1 MPQAQ
6 LADVVIHF
14 ETAGEGLPLLLLPGA
29 LGTGISDF
37 SDQIAWFG
45 QHYHVV
51 APDFRGYGQSRP
63 PRRDY
68 PLGFYPRDAEDM
80 FQLMSELGFERFAVM
95 GWSDGANVG
104 TLMALQYP
112 ERVEQ
117 LVVWGGNSFLSE
129 EELHVFQSIR
139 SLSTWSPRAIEPLAE
154 VYGDELQSL
163 WDKYVTGLEDLYSAG
178 GDIYR
183 SRLGDIRC
191 PTLIL
196 HGETDPIVPAMHPEI
211 LHREIAGSEYYGFPE
226 GKHNIH
232 KRYAEEFN
240 QTVLSFL
247 KRTNLGD
254 RK

>member
-14 ETAGEGLPLLLLPGA
+14 ETAGEGAPLLLLPGA
-29 LGTGISDF
+29 LGTGRSDF
-37 SDQIAWFG
+37 SDQIDWFG
-45 QHYHVV
+45 QHYRVI
-51 APDFRGYGQSRP
+51 APDLRGYGQSRP
-63 PRRDY
+63 PKRDF
-68 PLGFYPRDAEDM
+68 PLGFYPRDAEEM
-80 FQLMSELGFERFAVM
+80 YQLMSGLGFARFAVM

-104 TLMALQYP
+104 TLMALQHP
-112 ERVEQ
+112 ESVTQ
-117 LVVWGGNSFLSE
+117 LVVWGGNSFLSA

-139 SLSTWSPRAIEPLAE
+139 SLSTWSSRAIEPLAE

-163 WDKYVTGLEDLYSAG
+163 WDKYVKGLEDLYASG

-196 HGETDPIVPAMHPEI
+196 HGEIDPIVPSMHPEI
-211 LHREIAGSEYYGFPE
+211 LRREIVGSEYFGFPE

-232 KRYAEEFN
+232 KRYAELFN
-240 QTVLSFL
+240 QLVLSFL
-247 KRTNLGD
+247 KRTKVD
-254 RK
+254 